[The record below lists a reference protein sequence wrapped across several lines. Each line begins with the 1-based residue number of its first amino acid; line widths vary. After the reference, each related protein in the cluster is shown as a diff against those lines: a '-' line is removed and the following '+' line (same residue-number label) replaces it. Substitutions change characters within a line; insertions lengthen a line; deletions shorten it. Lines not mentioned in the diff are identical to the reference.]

1 VSSVE
6 IIVMKKFSW
15 LIYPFMIGIITIIF
29 GVVYATVQQ
38 NYRSGADDPQIQIAC
53 DINLKLHEGK
63 AINSFFADSVSI
75 AQSLSPFVVLY
86 DANGKPQC
94 SSGYLNGKMPE
105 LPRGVF
111 DFAKANG
118 EHNVTWQPQRG
129 VRMAM
134 VIVTSNSSP
143 VGFVAAGR
151 SLQEVEIREHNL
163 ITMIF
168 IGWIL
173 CIALILFHA
182 VLQFYNKTKNN
193 NKI

>member
-1 VSSVE
+1 MNFVK

-29 GVVYATVQQ
+29 GVLYATVQQ
-38 NYRSGADDPQIQIAC
+38 NYRSSADDPQIQMAC
-53 DINLKLHEGK
+53 EINLKLHEGK
-63 AINSFFADSVSI
+63 AINSFFADSISI

-86 DANGKPQC
+86 DANGKPLR

-118 EHNVTWQPQRG
+118 EHNVTWQPQSG

-134 VIVTSNSSP
+134 VIVTSN
-143 VGFVAAGR
+143 
-151 SLQEVEIREHNL
+151 
-163 ITMIF
+163 
-168 IGWIL
+168 
-173 CIALILFHA
+173 
-182 VLQFYNKTKNN
+182 
-193 NKI
+193 